1 MIPHRQYC
9 LLLVLLTAV
18 VVNAQPPVFLTGTV
32 VDGVTNSPIPGATIQ
47 NDTQMVSTNEDG
59 NFILELHPD
68 EDSLQISADNY
79 LETTV
84 PLNLPIGS
92 TELEVLLFPNTF
104 AETVQVVSPVPTSE
118 RPSSTPIEAEEVF
131 QAAGSLDNIFRTL
144 STLPGIASTGDFGSR
159 LAVRGGT
166 PDQNLTVMDG
176 VEIHNP
182 YRLFGLVGAFNPE
195 TVDRF
200 ELTAGGFGAAYGDRL
215 SSLLL
220 VDNRIGRRDFEGSS
234 SVSIT
239 DTNVVA
245 EGGTFGSGS
254 WLISGRRTYYDIIAG
269 FFTEQNL
276 PSFNDL
282 QLHGNWEIGPG
293 KQLSVFAL
301 SSRENTNFVL
311 DSANSDSRNAGNF
324 SALAGNNLVSVQFEA
339 SLGSSA
345 TSRTVTSWYRNTD
358 QLAVNATFGSS
369 SRRSNFPDDEIAEGV
384 RDIIFDRKL
393 LVRDFSIRQEFTL
406 QLSAQHTIETGVEIH
421 NLGSG
426 VGLSI
431 SGDRNETVANPSS
444 IRGGSGLPNQ
454 LNSSLAGTRGGA
466 WVQDHYEPNSTIS
479 VDPGLRIDW
488 STINGDVTVSPRL
501 AATIKLNK
509 TSRLRLAAGLY
520 TQSPGYEKLIQSD
533 YFFDLS
539 QEFIVNL
546 RHERST
552 HLVGGFERDLGENQL
567 LRVEGYYKTYN
578 DLIVGRL
585 ESNAARLKRVAQ
597 YNFPNELQR
606 SVPQE
611 AQITSVPTN
620 GGRGRSYGIDAY
632 LVRNKVDARLKGWLS
647 YAWGRADRET
657 YNFRYPFEYDR
668 RHAFNAVGQY
678 RLGEQWSIATT
689 AQLATGFPYTPAVGL
704 KVAADEQIDGRLKPA
719 RDASGAL
726 VYAIDFGTL
735 NNLQKG
741 RLPHYARV
749 DLRVTHQPGGPG
761 GRWLWFVEVI
771 NAFKRDNPVELETA
785 LAYNPGG
792 LTPLIVENP
801 TAGFPLL
808 PSFGVRVRF

>member
-1 MIPHRQYC
+1 VIPHRQYC
-9 LLLVLLTAV
+9 PLFILLTAV
-18 VVNAQPPVFLTGTV
+18 LVNAQPPIFLTGTV
-32 VDGVTNSPIPGATIQ
+32 VDGVTNSPIQEATIR
-47 NDTQMVSTNEDG
+47 NGTQMASTDDEG
-59 NFILELHPD
+59 KFIIEFDPNKN
-68 EDSLQISADNY
+68 SLRITADNY
-79 LETTV
+79 LDTTV
-84 PLNLPIGS
+84 PLNLPIVN
-92 TELEVLLFPNTF
+92 TELEILLFPNAF

-131 QAAGSLDNIFRTL
+131 QSAGSLDNIFRTL
-144 STLPGIASTGDFGSR
+144 STLPGVASTGDFGSR

-220 VDNRIGRRDFEGSS
+220 VDNRIGHRDFRGSS

-245 EGGTFGSGS
+245 EGGAFGSGS
-254 WLISGRRTYYDIIAG
+254 WIISGRRTYYDIIAG

-282 QLHGNWEIGPG
+282 QLHGNWDIGTG
-293 KQLSVFAL
+293 KQLSIFGL

-311 DSANSDSRNAGNF
+311 DSADSDSRNTGNF
-324 SALAGNNLVSVQFEA
+324 SALAGNNLVSVQLEA
-339 SLGSSA
+339 ALGSSA
-345 TSRTVTSWYRNTD
+345 MSRTITSWYRNTD
-358 QLAVNATFGSS
+358 QIAVNATLGSS
-369 SRRSNFPDDEIAEGV
+369 SRRSNFPVDEIAEGV
-384 RDIIFDRKL
+384 RNIIFDRKL
-393 LVRDFSIRQEFTL
+393 LVRDFSVRQEFTL
-406 QLSAQHTIETGVEIH
+406 QPSVQHTIETGVEIH

-426 VGLSI
+426 VSLSI

-454 LNSSLAGTRGGA
+454 LDSSLVGTRGGA
-466 WVQDHYEPNSTIS
+466 WVQDRYEPTSTIS
-479 VDPGLRIDW
+479 VEPGLRIDW
-488 STINGDVTVSPRL
+488 STVNGDVTVSPRF
-501 AATIKLNK
+501 AATINLNEI
-509 TSRLRLAAGLY
+509 SRLRLAAGLY

-539 QEFIVNL
+539 KEYIVNL

-552 HLVGGFERDLGENQL
+552 HLVGGFEQDLGENQL
-567 LRVEGYYKTYN
+567 LRVEGYYKTFN
-578 DLIVGRL
+578 DLIVGKL
-585 ESNAARLKRVAQ
+585 ESNAARSERVAR
-597 YNFPNELQR
+597 YDFPKELQR
-606 SVPQE
+606 SVPND
-611 AQITSVPTN
+611 AQITSMPTN
-620 GGRGRSYGIDAY
+620 GGHGRAYGIDAY
-632 LVRNKVDARLKGWLS
+632 LVRNKTDARLKGWLS

-689 AQLATGFPYTPAVGL
+689 AQLATGFPYTAAIGL

-735 NNLQKG
+735 NNLQNG
-741 RLPHYARV
+741 RLPYYARV
-749 DLRVTHQPGGPG
+749 DLRITHRPGGTG

-771 NAFKRDNPVELETA
+771 NALKRDNPVELETA
-785 LAYNPGG
+785 LAYDPSG
-792 LTPLIVENP
+792 LTPRIIENP